1 MHEMNILA
9 DLFSE
14 QLFPGQVSTFK
25 LTWTRSPEKEE
36 TALKI
41 IFFFLKKSKK
51 REHQQLHDDWATPLL
66 VEIM

>member
-41 IFFFLKKSKK
+41 KKIFFKKQEKGTST
-51 REHQQLHDDWATPLL
+51 TP
-66 VEIM
+66 